1 MKSLASFVTLSYSYY
16 GVILLVLKT
25 SNLLIHVHG
34 FQNPI
39 LANTNNKNSNPYTSS
54 RIHQY
59 HTKQGYLFQ
68 RSSSYSHLL
77 IQLRAGSSSDSMND
91 PSDKQN
97 DEHDLDLIH
106 TSNMMIQRQSERQRA
121 IYAIL
126 TSTTLNLLGFTL
138 TSPLN
143 PALGS
148 HFNLP
153 LGASFG
159 SLTSAYPAG
168 MLLGQFVWARM
179 SDFIGRKRILSISL
193 LGGGIGLCL
202 QSIAVWYKTSLHVFL
217 ATRVFTGI
225 FSGVAPVAKAYL
237 ADLGE
242 EVEREREWEQS
253 EQHRSST
260 SEQGLVAKYLGWRDA
275 ASTLAYILGPAM
287 GGILFELVKDSSNLV
302 GTGFAT
308 HQDKRTLLGTIIPKG
323 GAHYV
328 PILTTSLNETGA
340 LAFVIGIAG
349 LASIIASGCIS
360 VFVPEDFKPQKPWKQ
375 IRHPSKHSKSNT
387 SKEES
392 KIEEITANSHND
404 DDHISCPLGSQLW
417 TGVATVCVISF
428 LYHVSDSTFFAFYP
442 ALLQNQFGLDARA
455 VGMSFTGFACISFLF
470 SAMSLSSRM
479 IEKVGVVNTC
489 VTGLSSLGT
498 GLTALSFL
506 GVGLT
511 PVSTSLLKVFTWL
524 SAAVYFSGVPL
535 YGPTV
540 PLMLLMCVP
549 SHQRGAIMG
558 LDGAVNTIARIISP
572 IIMGDVYRRGGS
584 QLTFRLAGA
593 AAFASAGIA
602 SLRRFYVHRSQK
614 RMNHN

>member
-1 MKSLASFVTLSYSYY
+1 MKSIHSLFGSRPNYEMVLYCFVSMMILYVNGFHNPMHNPKIPYSYTTSSIIMNNPPKANANSIHCNCCNSNGGFIEKQRRTLFHKSSLHSYGHHSRLTLS
-16 GVILLVLKT
+16 
-25 SNLLIHVHG
+25 
-34 FQNPI
+34 
-39 LANTNNKNSNPYTSS
+39 
-54 RIHQY
+54 
-59 HTKQGYLFQ
+59 
-68 RSSSYSHLL
+68 
-77 IQLRAGSSSDSMND
+77 QLRAGSSDVPVSFYNNCT
-91 PSDKQN
+91 QQ
-97 DEHDLDLIH
+97 DEFMAI
-106 TSNMMIQRQSERQRA
+106 SRQRERQRA

-148 HFNLP
+148 HFDLP

-168 MLLGQFVWARM
+168 MLLGQLVWARM

-193 LGGGIGLCL
+193 LGGGIGLTL
-202 QSIAVWYKTSLHVFL
+202 QSMSICYRTSLHVFL

-242 EVEREREWEQS
+242 EVERS
-253 EQHRSST
+253 KGKSSSS

-275 ASTLAYILGPAM
+275 ASTLAYILGPAL
-287 GGILFELVKDSSNLV
+287 GGILFERVKDSAIS
-302 GTGFAT
+302 
-308 HQDKRTLLGTIIPKG
+308 
-323 GAHYV
+323 
-328 PILTTSLNETGA
+328 TTTTASNETGA

-349 LASIIASGCIS
+349 LASIIASGCITM
-360 VFVPEDFKPQKPWKQ
+360 FVREEFKPKQ
-375 IRHPSKHSKSNT
+375 SLKRRRQSKHLEYK

-392 KIEEITANSHND
+392 KIESIAEKSYESM
-404 DDHISCPLGSQLW
+404 SCPLGSQLW
-417 TGVATVCVISF
+417 SGVASVCIISF

-442 ALLQNQFGLDARA
+442 ALLQNRFGLDARA
-455 VGMSFTGFACISFLF
+455 VGMSFTAFACISFLF

-479 IEKVGVVNTC
+479 IEKVGVVYTC
-489 VTGLSSLGT
+489 VAGLTSLGT

-506 GVGLT
+506 GKIFA
-511 PVSTSLLKVFTWL
+511 SSISLSSLKVFTWM

-602 SLRRFYVHRSQK
+602 SSRRFYVHRRAKKEKS
-614 RMNHN
+614 RHD

>member
-1 MKSLASFVTLSYSYY
+1 M
-16 GVILLVLKT
+16 VI
-25 SNLLIHVHG
+25 
-34 FQNPI
+34 
-39 LANTNNKNSNPYTSS
+39 S
-54 RIHQY
+54 R
-59 HTKQGYLFQ
+59 Q
-68 RSSSYSHLL
+68 R
-77 IQLRAGSSSDSMND
+77 
-91 PSDKQN
+91 
-97 DEHDLDLIH
+97 
-106 TSNMMIQRQSERQRA
+106 ERQRA

-148 HFNLP
+148 HFDLP

-168 MLLGQFVWARM
+168 MLLGQLVWARM

-193 LGGGIGLCL
+193 LGGGIGLTL
-202 QSIAVWYKTSLHVFL
+202 QSMSICYKTSLHVFL
-217 ATRVFTGI
+217 ATRVFTGV

-242 EVEREREWEQS
+242 EVERS
-253 EQHRSST
+253 KGTLSSS

-275 ASTLAYILGPAM
+275 ASTLAYILGPAL
-287 GGILFELVKDSSNLV
+287 GGILFERVKDSAIS
-302 GTGFAT
+302 TT
-308 HQDKRTLLGTIIPKG
+308 
-323 GAHYV
+323 
-328 PILTTSLNETGA
+328 TTSNETGA

-349 LASIIASGCIS
+349 LASIIASGCITM
-360 VFVPEDFKPQKPWKQ
+360 FVREEFKPKQ
-375 IRHPSKHSKSNT
+375 TFERRRQSSKHSEYK

-392 KIEEITANSHND
+392 KMEAIAEKSYESM
-404 DDHISCPLGSQLW
+404 SCPLGSQLW
-417 TGVATVCVISF
+417 SGVASVCIISF

-442 ALLQNQFGLDARA
+442 ALLQNRFGLDARA

-479 IEKVGVVNTC
+479 IEKVGVVYTC
-489 VTGLSSLGT
+489 VAGLTSLGT

-506 GVGLT
+506 GKT
-511 PVSTSLLKVFTWL
+511 FASSISLSSLKVFTWL

-549 SHQRGAIMG
+549 SHHRGAIMG

-602 SLRRFYVHRSQK
+602 SSRRFYVHRRAKKEKSS
-614 RMNHN
+614 

>member
-1 MKSLASFVTLSYSYY
+1 MSLRTCYSYGIVVFLMLNTMMMISTY
-16 GVILLVLKT
+16 HVLVV
-25 SNLLIHVHG
+25 NG
-34 FQNPI
+34 FHN
-39 LANTNNKNSNPYTSS
+39 S
-54 RIHQY
+54 RITSISSIPAPQ
-59 HTKQGYLFQ
+59 HTINMIPPC
-68 RSSSYSHLL
+68 SSYANYYHHHHHHGHDHSRLL
-77 IQLRAGSSSDSMND
+77 LNQLRAGSSDGIIS
-91 PSDKQN
+91 
-97 DEHDLDLIH
+97 L
-106 TSNMMIQRQSERQRA
+106 SNHHNTHEESLGFFQRQRERQRA

-126 TSTTLNLLGFTL
+126 ISTTLNLLGFTL

-168 MLLGQFVWARM
+168 MLLGQLVWARM

-193 LGGGIGLCL
+193 LGGGIGLGL
-202 QSIAVWYKTSLHVFL
+202 QSMSIWSKSSLHIFL

-237 ADLGE
+237 ADLGD
-242 EVEREREWEQS
+242 EVERSGKRT
-253 EQHRSST
+253 SSSSS

-275 ASTLAYILGPAM
+275 ASTLAYIVGPAL
-287 GGILFELVKDSSNLV
+287 GGILFELVKDSSLSV
-302 GTGFAT
+302 S
-308 HQDKRTLLGTIIPKG
+308 P
-323 GAHYV
+323 
-328 PILTTSLNETGA
+328 NETGA

-360 VFVPEDFKPQKPWKQ
+360 MFVREEFKPNQSLKQ
-375 IRHPSKHSKSNT
+375 IRQPSKHTEFK

-392 KIEEITANSHND
+392 NIEAAAEKSYECL
-404 DDHISCPLGSQLW
+404 SCPLGSQLW

-455 VGMSFTGFACISFLF
+455 VGISFTGFACISFMF
-470 SAMSLSSRM
+470 SAMSLSSKM

-489 VTGLSSLGT
+489 VAGLTSLGT

-506 GVGLT
+506 GVGLKS
-511 PVSTSLLKVFTWL
+511 VSIGVLKAFTWI

-602 SLRRFYVHRSQK
+602 SLRRLYVHRRAKQEITKS
-614 RMNHN
+614 HG

>member
-1 MKSLASFVTLSYSYY
+1 MIPCSSATSVDIRHTKATRNISKSNRDSAKY
-16 GVILLVLKT
+16 G
-25 SNLLIHVHG
+25 
-34 FQNPI
+34 F
-39 LANTNNKNSNPYTSS
+39 TSS
-54 RIHQY
+54 
-59 HTKQGYLFQ
+59 
-68 RSSSYSHLL
+68 SSSVSLL
-77 IQLRAGSSSDSMND
+77 AHDYHDGHHSRLLLSQLRAGSSDVPMSFSNHTHEESM
-91 PSDKQN
+91 
-97 DEHDLDLIH
+97 
-106 TSNMMIQRQSERQRA
+106 MMHRQRERQRA
-121 IYAIL
+121 IHAIL
-126 TSTTLNLLGFTL
+126 LSTTLNLLGFTL

-168 MLLGQFVWARM
+168 MLLGQLVWARM

-242 EVEREREWEQS
+242 EVERSER
-253 EQHRSST
+253 T

-275 ASTLAYILGPAM
+275 ASTLAYIIGPAL
-287 GGILFELVKDSSNLV
+287 GGILFELVKHSSISV

-308 HQDKRTLLGTIIPKG
+308 HQDKRTLLGIIPKG

-328 PILTTSLNETGA
+328 SISTTYPNETGA

-349 LASIIASGCIS
+349 IASIIASVCIS
-360 VFVPEDFKPQKPWKQ
+360 MFVREDFKPKQ
-375 IRHPSKHSKSNT
+375 SLKRIRQYSKHSECK

-392 KIEEITANSHND
+392 KIEASADKSYEYM
-404 DDHISCPLGSQLW
+404 SCPLGSQLW

-470 SAMSLSSRM
+470 SAMSISSRM

-489 VTGLSSLGT
+489 VAGLSSLGT

-511 PVSTSLLKVFTWL
+511 SVSMSFLKALTWL

-602 SLRRFYVHRSQK
+602 SLRRFYVHRAQK
-614 RMNHN
+614 RMSHI